1 MSNLEFGFQHGMWD
15 LCRESGVK
23 YEILKRRCVDIC
35 CLQVVRWKGQGA
47 KTVENGF
54 KFLWS
59 GYGFMAMDQ
68 KAREAWIRLIRVM
81 MVVSCLELP
90 NKEVKRDVV
99 GISCLKDESGAVKV
113 SVTDRKKIW
122 REHMEKLMNVGDGVI
137 ALMLVR

>member
-59 GYGFMAMDQ
+59 GYGFMAYGYGSESSGGVD
-68 KAREAWIRLIRVM
+68 KVASCHDGRELFRI
-81 MVVSCLELP
+81 
-90 NKEVKRDVV
+90 VKQRGEERCCWD
-99 GISCLKDESGAVKV
+99 
-113 SVTDRKKIW
+113 
-122 REHMEKLMNVGDGVI
+122 
-137 ALMLVR
+137 